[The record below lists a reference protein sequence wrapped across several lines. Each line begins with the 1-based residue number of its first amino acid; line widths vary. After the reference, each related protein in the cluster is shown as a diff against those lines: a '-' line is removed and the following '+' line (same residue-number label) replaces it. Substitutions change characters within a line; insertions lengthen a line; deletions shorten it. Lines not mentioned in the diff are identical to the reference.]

1 MLMASRPQTARIVT
15 TNGRRWWR
23 CPECG
28 RTMGEVDGGIVV
40 VKSGD
45 RVLVLTIGAGVSQR
59 CPNLSCGAWSR
70 MDAEAA

>member
-1 MLMASRPQTARIVT
+1 MAFRALTARIVT
-15 TNGRRWWR
+15 TNGRTWWR
-23 CPECG
+23 CPACG
-28 RTMGEVDGGIVV
+28 RTMGEVDGGVVV

-59 CPNLSCGAWSR
+59 CPNHACGAWSR